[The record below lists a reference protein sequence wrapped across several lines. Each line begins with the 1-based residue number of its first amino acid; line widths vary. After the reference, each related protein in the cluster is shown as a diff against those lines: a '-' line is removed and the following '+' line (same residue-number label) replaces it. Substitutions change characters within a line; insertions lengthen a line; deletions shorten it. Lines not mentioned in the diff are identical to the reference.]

1 MEGGG
6 WKNDEMTFNN
16 DKATMTP
23 RHILA
28 LIRPEHWVKNL
39 FLFIPAFFA
48 ARLFTPTVFV
58 AAVLGFAAFCL
69 IASAVYVLNDLVDA
83 PQDRNHPDKRL
94 RPIASGQISTRQGIF
109 ILVAL
114 LFGGTALAAYLS
126 REMLVFS
133 LLYFIVNVFYS
144 FSLKHIAIVDISLIG
159 LGFLMR
165 VFAGGA
171 VTGVEVSQWL
181 IVLTFLLA
189 LILGLAKRRGEYL
202 VETKGHTFRKALEG
216 YNLPFLDVGMVVC
229 STVAIVAYLMY
240 CFSPEVT
247 ERIGSEKIYF
257 TAFFVIIGILRYLQL
272 TLVYNKTESPTR
284 ALLRDGFLQIV
295 LLGWIGSFAWL
306 LYWKKWW
313 M

>member
-1 MEGGG
+1 
-6 WKNDEMTFNN
+6 MTLNYYLCP
-16 DKATMTP
+16 MSP
-23 RHILA
+23 RHLLT

-48 ARLFTPTVFV
+48 ARLSEPIVLRN
-58 AAVLGFAAFCL
+58 AMLGFVAFCL

-83 PQDRNHPDKRL
+83 PQDRNHPDKRR
-94 RPIASGQISTRQGIF
+94 RPIASRDISTRQGII
-109 ILVAL
+109 ILGAL
-114 LFGGTALAAYLS
+114 LFGGTALAAWLS
-126 REMLVFS
+126 REMLIFT

-144 FSLKHIAIVDISLIG
+144 FALKHIAIIDISLIG

-202 VETKGHTFRKALEG
+202 VETKGHAFRKALEG
-216 YNLPFLDVGMVVC
+216 YNLPFLDVSMVVC

-247 ERIGSEKIYF
+247 GRIGSEKIYF

-272 TLVYNKTESPTR
+272 TMVYNKTESPTR
-284 ALLRDGFLQIV
+284 ALLRDTFLQII

-306 LYWKKWW
+306 LYAKKWF

>member
-1 MEGGG
+1 
-6 WKNDEMTFNN
+6 MTF
-16 DKATMTP
+16 
-23 RHILA
+23 RHILT
-28 LIRPEHWVKNL
+28 IVRPEHWVKNL

-48 ARLFTPTVFV
+48 ARLSEPAVFV
-58 AAVLGFAAFCL
+58 HTALGFVAFSL

-83 PQDRNHPDKRL
+83 PHDRHHPDKRR
-94 RPIASGQISTRQGIF
+94 RPVASGAIGVRQGI
-109 ILVAL
+109 ILLSV
-114 LFGGTALAAYLS
+114 LFLAGTSLAAYLS
-126 REMLVFS
+126 RDMLIFS
-133 LLYFIVNVFYS
+133 LLYFTINIFYS
-144 FSLKHIAIVDISLIG
+144 LYLKHIAIIDISLIG
-159 LGFLMR
+159 LGFLLR

-171 VTGVEVSQWL
+171 AAGVEVSQWL

-216 YNLPFLDVGMVVC
+216 YNLPFLDLSMVVC

-247 ERIGSEKIYF
+247 DRIGSNGIYY
-257 TAFFVIIGILRYLQL
+257 TAFFVIIGVLRYLQL

-284 ALLRDGFLQIV
+284 ALLRDLFLQIV

-306 LYWKKWW
+306 LYIKKWFF
-313 M
+313 

>member
-1 MEGGG
+1 
-6 WKNDEMTFNN
+6 MTF
-16 DKATMTP
+16 
-23 RHILA
+23 RHILT
-28 LIRPEHWVKNL
+28 IVRPEHWVKNL

-48 ARLFTPTVFV
+48 ARLSEPAVFV
-58 AAVLGFAAFCL
+58 HTALGFVAFSL

-83 PQDRNHPDKRL
+83 PHDRHHPDKRR
-94 RPIASGQISTRQGIF
+94 RPVASGAIGVRQGI
-109 ILVAL
+109 ILLSV
-114 LFGGTALAAYLS
+114 LFLAGTSLAACLS
-126 REMLVFS
+126 RDMLIFS
-133 LLYFIVNVFYS
+133 LLYFTINIFYS
-144 FSLKHIAIVDISLIG
+144 LYLKHIAIIDISLIG
-159 LGFLMR
+159 LGFLLR

-171 VTGVEVSQWL
+171 AAGVEVSQWL

-216 YNLPFLDVGMVVC
+216 YNLPFLDLSMVVC

-247 ERIGSEKIYF
+247 DRIGSNGIYY
-257 TAFFVIIGILRYLQL
+257 TAFFVIIGVLRYLQL

-284 ALLRDGFLQIV
+284 ALLRDLFLQIV

-306 LYWKKWW
+306 LYIKKWFF
-313 M
+313 